1 MEWISNG
8 IGEIGHRQL
17 RPARFKVELPS
28 YPDIAGNS
36 ASPET
41 HTVTVTDTATGIS
54 VTPTSE
60 QKPTHAPHALTRSS
74 SCAAISPLSSGP
86 TVLRIPVVSLPR
98 LWSLRAI
105 YIPPHA
111 DPGAA
116 TGVCTHPYAVPGGS
130 CEHCSG
136 PVCQRPS
143 LPEELVLILKHLMT
157 LHVFPRRERGG
168 EGVYG
173 SGPSHLW
180 NCGNDTQCLV
190 SIQESERVIA
200 ADVLSERARVV
211 QGSGAQGEVEGI
223 FETGIF
229 EAPRVRVTTYDE
241 MARRGGGW
249 RGNGRSGRPGTIVGR
264 R

>member
-60 QKPTHAPHALTRSS
+60 QKPTSLCRACGAFGQFTFLPTLTPALQPASVHTRM
-74 SCAAISPLSSGP
+74 
-86 TVLRIPVVSLPR
+86 
-98 LWSLRAI
+98 
-105 YIPPHA
+105 
-111 DPGAA
+111 
-116 TGVCTHPYAVPGGS
+116 
-130 CEHCSG
+130 
-136 PVCQRPS
+136 Q
-143 LPEELVLILKHLMT
+143 
-157 LHVFPRRERGG
+157 F
-168 EGVYG
+168 
-173 SGPSHLW
+173 
-180 NCGNDTQCLV
+180 QCLV

>member
-41 HTVTVTDTATGIS
+41 PTVTVTDTATGIS

-60 QKPTHAPHALTRSS
+60 QKPTLSARFPLGQLYFEFRQPLCRACGAFGQFTFLPTLTPALQPASVHTRM
-74 SCAAISPLSSGP
+74 
-86 TVLRIPVVSLPR
+86 
-98 LWSLRAI
+98 
-105 YIPPHA
+105 
-111 DPGAA
+111 
-116 TGVCTHPYAVPGGS
+116 
-130 CEHCSG
+130 
-136 PVCQRPS
+136 Q
-143 LPEELVLILKHLMT
+143 
-157 LHVFPRRERGG
+157 F
-168 EGVYG
+168 
-173 SGPSHLW
+173 
-180 NCGNDTQCLV
+180 QCLV

>member
-8 IGEIGHRQL
+8 IRKIGHRQL
-17 RPARFKVELPS
+17 RPARFKAELPS

-60 QKPTHAPHALTRSS
+60 QKPT
-74 SCAAISPLSSGP
+74 
-86 TVLRIPVVSLPR
+86 
-98 LWSLRAI
+98 
-105 YIPPHA
+105 
-111 DPGAA
+111 
-116 TGVCTHPYAVPGGS
+116 
-130 CEHCSG
+130 
-136 PVCQRPS
+136 
-143 LPEELVLILKHLMT
+143 
-157 LHVFPRRERGG
+157 
-168 EGVYG
+168 
-173 SGPSHLW
+173 
-180 NCGNDTQCLV
+180 CLV